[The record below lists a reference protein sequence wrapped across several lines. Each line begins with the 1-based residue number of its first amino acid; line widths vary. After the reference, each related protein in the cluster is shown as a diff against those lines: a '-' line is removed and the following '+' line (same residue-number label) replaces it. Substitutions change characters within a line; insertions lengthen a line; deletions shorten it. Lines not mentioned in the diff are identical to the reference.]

1 MNKNFLAILL
11 PVFILS
17 IVLAG
22 CGSPPAPV
30 ATSIPTLIRTSSPPT
45 ITTTSDPCSKG
56 QIEAAVQRVNRHMRE
71 FDDASTLASNVPRDR
86 LSDSVADLQRIRRE
100 AEDEPIPNCLTNLKT
115 YQLAHMN
122 TVITTLLAFMHV
134 SDPQGIHCNNV
145 QNNPDAQAI
154 CQTIALAGQQHDQY
168 LLELARLLGL
178 TVVPAT
184 QATIETPPAPS
195 ETPTP

>member
-1 MNKNFLAILL
+1 MKKNFLSMIL
-11 PVFILS
+11 PVFILTIILS
-17 IVLAG
+17 A

-30 ATSIPTLIRTSSPPT
+30 ATSAPTLTQTSVPPT
-45 ITTTSDPCSKG
+45 ITTTPDPCSKG
-56 QIEAAVQRVNRHMRE
+56 QLEAEVQRVNKHMRE

-100 AEDEPIPNCLTNLKT
+100 AEDEPIPDCLTNLKT
-115 YQLAHMN
+115 YELAHMN

-134 SDPQGIHCNNV
+134 SDPQSIHCNDTK
-145 QNNPDAQAI
+145 NNPDAQAI

-184 QATIETPPAPS
+184 QATAETPPAPS